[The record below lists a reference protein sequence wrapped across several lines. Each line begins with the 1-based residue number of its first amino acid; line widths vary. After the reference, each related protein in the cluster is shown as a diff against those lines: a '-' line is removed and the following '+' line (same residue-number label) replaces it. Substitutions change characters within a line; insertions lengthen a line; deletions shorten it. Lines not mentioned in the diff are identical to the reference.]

1 MPSPR
6 RALGADDVA
15 AMAGRCFRPPDPEP
29 GPEKIG
35 LEFEWL
41 TISARNP
48 DDRLDLRA
56 LQVAAAAGGDLPGG
70 GTVTFEPG
78 GQLELNTGPT
88 VGLDAACD
96 AAHTDARELS
106 RRMERVGVALV
117 PIGLDAFR
125 PPRRVLTTGRY
136 DAMEAAFDAKGPHGR
151 RMMCNTAALQVNV
164 DLGPGDPCG
173 RWRLAHAIGPTM
185 IACFANSPFGEDAG
199 TGRPSGWGAN
209 RLATWWGI
217 DPSRTAA
224 PALTDDP
231 ADTWLRYALA
241 ANVLLIRTD
250 PEGEGE
256 GQGEGVTVPVLRP
269 FSFAEWMTDGHP
281 AGWPTADDFAYHL
294 TTLFPP
300 VRPRQWLEL
309 RMLDAVDAT
318 IWPVAV
324 AVIVTLLTDP
334 DVVPFAVAA
343 TADTAGLWP
352 EAARDGLAHPDL
364 ARSAEACFAAA
375 VAALAR
381 TGAST
386 GLCDAVGE
394 YADRYV
400 ARRRCPAD
408 DRLDEWH
415 AVGRLLPEGNPIDKA
430 AAWAS

>member
-1 MPSPR
+1 MPSERPT
-6 RALGADDVA
+6 LGADDVRS
-15 AMAGRCFRPPDPEP
+15 MAEQCFRPHDPVP

-41 TISARNP
+41 TISARHP
-48 DDRLDLRA
+48 DDRLDLDDLRR
-56 LQVAAAAGGDLPGG
+56 AAAAGGALPAG

-78 GQLELNTGPT
+78 GQLELNTAPV
-88 VGLDAACD
+88 VGLDAACH

-106 RRMERVGVALV
+106 RRMEQVGVALV

-125 PPRRVLTTGRY
+125 PPRRVLTSARY

-185 IACFANSPFGEDAG
+185 VACFANSPFGEEGG
-199 TGRPSGWGAN
+199 TGRPSGWVAN

-224 PALTDDP
+224 PVLADDP

-241 ANVLLIRTD
+241 ANVLLIRSD
-250 PEGEGE
+250 SE
-256 GQGEGVTVPVLRP
+256 TVALRQP
-269 FSFAEWMTDGHP
+269 FSFARWMTDGHP

-300 VRPRQWLEL
+300 VRPRGWLEL
-309 RMLDAVDAT
+309 RMLDAVDAA

-334 DVVPFAVAA
+334 EASTAAARA
-343 TADTAGLWP
+343 TAETAGLWS
-352 EAARDGLAHPDL
+352 EAAQHGLAHPDL
-364 ARSAEACFAAA
+364 ARSADACFAATL
-375 VAALAR
+375 AALSR
-381 TGAST
+381 TGAPAHLRQT
-386 GLCDAVGE
+386 
-394 YADRYV
+394 V
-400 ARRRCPAD
+400 ARYAERQVALRRCPAD
-408 DRLDEWH
+408 DRLEEWRTL
-415 AVGRLLPEGNPIDKA
+415 GRLLPDGTPGGQE
-430 AAWAS
+430 AAWAG